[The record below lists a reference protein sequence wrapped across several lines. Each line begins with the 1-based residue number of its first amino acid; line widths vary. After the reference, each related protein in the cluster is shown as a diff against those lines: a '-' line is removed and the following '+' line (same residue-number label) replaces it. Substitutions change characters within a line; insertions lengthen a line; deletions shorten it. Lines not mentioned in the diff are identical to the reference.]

1 MAARTGL
8 RAQLTGERAETK
20 VRNALLDA
28 GLFCSK
34 YEHDRGE
41 DLLVELGG
49 YNPSEAHPL
58 IGLLQIRGHQADDEH
73 SSVAES
79 VRRRIPLSQLRRWAA
94 IPLPVVVTAVELY
107 ENLPYFFAE
116 VVDSLVNDVAP
127 SGLGEL
133 DQDSVTVVL
142 SKREALPDFLRQQ
155 ISSFY
160 SSHVFLLETLA
171 SDVIARNHYEIIAS
185 NTPWV
190 PPGAKVWMKH
200 LRVLWKGPWRPA
212 HFWATLNHIAD
223 HLHEREGGR
232 RVPLLATMHVYR
244 SLKDERDNN
253 ATGHVSWLE
262 DRHPKCEALRQAT
275 GWPKAAHWSRFRFN
289 GKAALEELPESIAK
303 EEISDEVYLPKAE
316 RMWSKL
322 DAVYS
327 EISNDIDKDRRLPK
341 PRLSQLERKF
351 RRYEDKWSK
360 IGLPSPQFRVLDRML
375 DQYFF
380 VLSSSFIWL
389 RGKDDVPEIR
399 RRRWLQQELDLAAGH
414 FRAFEAIAKVLR
426 GG

>member
-1 MAARTGL
+1 MRD
-8 RAQLTGERAETK
+8 
-20 VRNALLDA
+20 ALLDA

-49 YNPSEAHPL
+49 YTPSATQPL
-58 IGLLQIRGHQADDEH
+58 IGLLQIRGHEAVND
-73 SSVAES
+73 SPTIAES
-79 VRRRIPLSQLRRWAA
+79 IKRRILLSQLRRWAA
-94 IPLPVVVTAVELY
+94 IPLPVVIIAVELY
-107 ENLPYFFAE
+107 DNSPRFFAE
-116 VVDSLVNDVAP
+116 VVDLLVNEVAP
-127 SGLGEL
+127 NGLGEL

-142 SKREALPDFLRQQ
+142 SKRQTLPEFLKQQ
-155 ISSFY
+155 IGSFY
-160 SSHVFLLETLA
+160 SSHVFPLENLA
-171 SDVIARNHYEIIAS
+171 PEVIARNHYEIIGS

-223 HLHEREGGR
+223 DLQEREGGR

-253 ATGHVSWLE
+253 AIGHVSWLE
-262 DRHPKCEALRQAT
+262 DRHPNCDALREAT

-289 GKAALEELPESIAK
+289 GKAALEALPDSYAK
-303 EEISDEVYLPKAE
+303 EEISDEVYLRKAE
-316 RMWSKL
+316 RMWRKL
-322 DAVYS
+322 DAVYA
-327 EISNDIDKDRRLPK
+327 EITNGIDRNRRLPEPK
-341 PRLSQLERKF
+341 LSRVERKF
-351 RRYEDKWSK
+351 RRYDDKWSK

-375 DQYFF
+375 DQYLF
-380 VLSSSFIWL
+380 VLSSSFVWL
-389 RGKDDVPEIR
+389 RGKNDVPEIR
-399 RRRWLQQELDLAAGH
+399 RQRWLQQELDLAAGH
-414 FRAFEAIAKVLR
+414 YRAFQAIAKVLR